1 MFHVKQKL
9 LQDLN
14 VSRETISKLEEY
26 VHLLIK
32 WNQTINL
39 VSKNDIDDIWSKHI
53 ILCAELIKYIDDK
66 LVTLVDLGSGSGL
79 PGIVLSILGL
89 QNVTL
94 IESNSKKSAF
104 LLQASKISN
113 FPVRIINDRIEKQK
127 IQCDIITSRA
137 FASTKQLLE
146 CTKYV
151 KFKKFML
158 LLKGPEVAS
167 EIPHTKD
174 FSFQIEQSRYNSL
187 SNIVLVHH
195 NNE

>member
-9 LQDLN
+9 SQDLN
-14 VSRETISKLEEY
+14 VPRETISRLEEY
-26 VHLLIK
+26 IALLIK

-39 VSKNDIDDIWSKHI
+39 VSKNDINDIWSKHI
-53 ILCAELIKYIDDK
+53 ILCAELIKYIDNK
-66 LVTLVDLGSGSGL
+66 EITLVDLGSGSGL
-79 PGIVLSILGL
+79 PGIILSILGV
-89 QNVTL
+89 QKVTL
-94 IESNSKKSAF
+94 IESNSKKTAF

-113 FPVRIINDRIEKQK
+113 FPVQIINDRIEKQK

-137 FASTKQLLE
+137 FASTIQLLE

-167 EIPHTKD
+167 EIPNSKN
-174 FSFQIEQSRYNSL
+174 FSFQIEQSRYNPL
-187 SNIVLVHH
+187 SNIVLVRH